1 MSTYRRQQTQDQS
14 DYVDLQ
20 VILSRIMRRAG
31 NRQAY
36 EDRVRLLATRRYRR
50 SESRRKRNLPT
61 VPLESLMNRDNEPA
75 THPFLDIIH
84 EAEDAQHRAIAM
96 IEQLKGNAY
105 AFVRLRYLE
114 GLTTEDIAASFR
126 VTERHVNRVISDA
139 LDRLRAKN
147 FAV

>member
-96 IEQLKGNAY
+96 IEQLNGNAY